1 MLDRTEGSIR
11 GQDSLWNSLQAHLPL
26 QCSLRPCPPPPP
38 QEVKDLLRD
47 GPAAPHPHHRPQQ
60 TPSGGGGAPSLGSAK
75 GLKVQDDPG
84 SLRGVHVEGLV
95 EEGLRSAE
103 HLEELLVAVEARR
116 HVSEGRGGGGRT
128 SARTTLF
135 P

>member
-1 MLDRTEGSIR
+1 MLTP
-11 GQDSLWNSLQAHLPL
+11 PL
-26 QCSLRPCPPPPP
+26 PPPP

-103 HLEELLVAVEARR
+103 HLEELLAAVEARR
-116 HVSEGRGGGGRT
+116 HVSEGRGGGGRA